1 MRLHETFRSVHI
13 PKIRPEGF
21 CIILSAVGSLP
32 RFWLNSRSVAA
43 VVAKRR
49 TGMSRLRG
57 SSKGSFKGI
66 SQGSTRVSAA
76 WGYLARYGDS
86 MMLQDCLGIG
96 AVGRGRGS
104 IRHLSLTLGIML
116 QATDFSETTL

>member
-1 MRLHETFRSVHI
+1 
-13 PKIRPEGF
+13 
-21 CIILSAVGSLP
+21 
-32 RFWLNSRSVAA
+32 
-43 VVAKRR
+43 
-49 TGMSRLRG
+49 
-57 SSKGSFKGI
+57 
-66 SQGSTRVSAA
+66 
-76 WGYLARYGDS
+76 